1 MTEYRVQ
8 NKEALFSTIDASS
21 NGYVLD
27 SSLDSISH
35 LRRILSSYHYLD
47 SVQIISHGS
56 TGAFNTGS
64 AVLNSVTIPDY
75 PTQIEAI
82 GSSLKAAEDLL
93 LYGGD
98 IASGDTEQIFINDL
112 ARITVTDVAASDD
125 LLGSTSL
132 DGHWSDDIKV
142 GDADEIDARI
152 SSTLLAAIDGAIG
165 DDKVA
170 GRSDNDSL
178 YGLDGIESTT
188 VSAEKD
194 LVSDQASKV
203 TDYVHITT
211 KIDASV
217 NAYSWTNCY
226 DVIWSPIESAY
237 SDIAGNNSITRYL
250 TRTDADGIVAGYSN
264 ITTTVYA
271 DGNSNSLTNHYDANW
286 VLTDS
291 AYSDSAGNSS
301 VTQYQTNTD
310 ADGNVTGYTHITT
323 STDSS
328 GNSYSSTNHY
338 DANWS
343 VTESAYSD
351 SAGNNSV
358 TRYLTRTDADGQ
370 VTGYT
375 HITKAIDTNGN
386 SYTSTNH
393 WDTKWCWTD
402 SAYSDSAGNSSVT
415 QYLTRTDADGQV
427 TGHTVITTGI
437 DSSGNSYSSTNYY
450 DAKWTVTESAFTDSA
465 GNTSVTQYQTNTDV
479 DGNVVGYTH
488 TSTTIYADGYASSW
502 TNHYD
507 AKWTVT
513 ESAFTDSSG
522 NKSVT
527 QYQTNT
533 DADGNVTGYTHITTS
548 TDSSGNSYSSTD
560 NYDTKW
566 TLTESG
572 FTYISGNTSNCIDAN
587 NDGIIGA
594 LSSIELN
601 VFKVTGEETVPVICV
616 CWLEED
622 LYKADTP
629 YYDADG
635 SGSGSSAAVAVM
647 EIELVGTAAPTA
659 ADFLIVS

>member
-75 PTQIEAI
+75 PTQIEDT

-93 LYGGD
+93 LYEGD
-98 IASGDTEQIFINDL
+98 IARGDTEQKFINDL
-112 ARITVTDVAASDD
+112 AKITGADVAAFYE
-125 LLGSTSL
+125 LIGPTSL
-132 DGHWSDDIKV
+132 DGNWSIDIKV
-142 GDADEIDARI
+142 GNSDDIDSRKY
-152 SSTLLAAIDGAIG
+152 SPLLAAMDGPIS

-203 TDYVHITT
+203 TDYAHITT

-291 AYSDSAGNSS
+291 AYSDSAGNGS

-343 VTESAYSD
+343 VTESAYTDSAGNTSVTQYQTNTDADGNVAGYSNITTTIDADGNSNSFTNHYDANWVHTESAYSD

-375 HITKAIDTNGN
+375 HITTAIDTNGN

-437 DSSGNSYSSTNYY
+437 DSSGNSYSSTNHY

-465 GNTSVTQYQTNTDV
+465 GNTSVTQYQTNTDA

-513 ESAFTDSSG
+513 ESAFTD
-522 NKSVT
+522 
-527 QYQTNT
+527 
-533 DADGNVTGYTHITTS
+533 
-548 TDSSGNSYSSTD
+548 
-560 NYDTKW
+560 
-566 TLTESG
+566 L
-572 FTYISGNTSNCIDAN
+572 SGNTSNSIDAN
-587 NDGIIGA
+587 NDGIISA

-601 VFKVTGEETVPVICV
+601 VFEVTGEETVPVICV

-622 LYKADTP
+622 LYKADAP

-635 SGSGSSAAVAVM
+635 SAAAVAVM
-647 EIELVGTAAPTA
+647 EIEFVGTAAPTVS
-659 ADFLIVS
+659 DFLIVS

>member
-1 MTEYRVQ
+1 MTINSIFFTDDRVQ
-8 NKEALFSTIDASS
+8 NEEVLFSDKDVSS
-21 NGYVLD
+21 SEGVLD
-27 SSLDSISH
+27 SSLDGNS
-35 LRRILSSYHYLD
+35 RFRGILSAYHDLE
-47 SVQIISHGS
+47 SVQIIAHGT
-56 TGAFNTGS
+56 TGAVNIGS
-64 AVLNSVTIPDY
+64 AVLNSVTLPDFL
-75 PTQIEAI
+75 TQIEAI
-82 GSSLKAAEDLL
+82 GSSLNVAEDLL
-93 LYGGD
+93 LYEGD

-142 GDADEIDARI
+142 GDADEIDSRI
-152 SSTLLAAIDGAIG
+152 SSPLLAAIDGAIG

-178 YGLDGIESTT
+178 YGLDGIEFTT

-203 TDYVHITT
+203 TDYAHITT
-211 KIDASV
+211 KIDTSV

-271 DGNSNSLTNHYDANW
+271 DGNSNILTNHYDANW
-286 VLTDS
+286 VLSEST
-291 AYSDSAGNSS
+291 YSDSAGNSS
-301 VTQYQTNTD
+301 
-310 ADGNVTGYTHITT
+310 A
-323 STDSS
+323 
-328 GNSYSSTNHY
+328 
-338 DANWS
+338 
-343 VTESAYSD
+343 
-351 SAGNNSV
+351 
-358 TRYLTRTDADGQ
+358 
-370 VTGYT
+370 
-375 HITKAIDTNGN
+375 
-386 SYTSTNH
+386 
-393 WDTKWCWTD
+393 
-402 SAYSDSAGNSSVT
+402 T
-415 QYLTRTDADGQV
+415 QYLTRTDADGKV

-437 DSSGNSYSSTNYY
+437 DSSGNSYSSTNHY
-450 DAKWTVTESAFTDSA
+450 DAKWTVTESAFTDIA
-465 GNTSVTQYQTNTDV
+465 GNTSVTQYQTNTDA
-479 DGNVVGYTH
+479 DGNVVGYTL
-488 TSTTIYADGYASSW
+488 TSTTIYADGYASNW

-527 QYQTNT
+527 QYQTST
-533 DADGNVTGYTHITTS
+533 DADGNVTGYTPITTS

-594 LSSIELN
+594 LASIELN
-601 VFKVTGEETVPVICV
+601 VFKVTREETVPVICV

-622 LYKADTP
+622 LYKADAP

-635 SGSGSSAAVAVM
+635 SATAAAVM
-647 EIELVGTAAPTA
+647 EIEIEFVGTAAPTA
-659 ADFLIVS
+659 PDFLIVS